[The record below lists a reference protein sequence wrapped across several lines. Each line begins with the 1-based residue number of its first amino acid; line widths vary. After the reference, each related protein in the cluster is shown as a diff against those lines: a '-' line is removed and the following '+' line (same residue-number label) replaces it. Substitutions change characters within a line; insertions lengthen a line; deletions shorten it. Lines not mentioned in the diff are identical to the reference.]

1 MQSHDAEPPTDAPT
15 FVPPADSTSG
25 PQQWPPPDARA
36 TPWPPP
42 PAPGPVATD
51 QPSASPPLA
60 VSAHVNAAKVVE
72 RPSPLTGIAHSGIVL
87 AGSVV
92 LFIREISENGL
103 SDLTGMAVVVGIIA
117 LGSGLIAFG
126 AGIAA
131 WRTTTFVVDD
141 EEFRV
146 ERRFLW
152 TSSSRVDYTKVQSVE
167 INQPFIARLLGLAKV
182 QIDVGGAGGVAL
194 SFLTLTR
201 AEALREH
208 LLTRM
213 RRAKSVTVAG
223 APLQSRAADDEE
235 PSGSPDIA
243 LAEEPEVLVHAV
255 PVHVL
260 FLGTLVSSTAFSLG
274 SAALILLIVYIWQDL
289 GFTVLGAL
297 VAVGG
302 WLWANIGSNWG
313 FTVTRRGDSLRV
325 RRGLTSTAT
334 QGLRPERIQGIS
346 IRQDLFQR
354 LTGLYRVRVNVLGM
368 AGQSGD
374 DGKVDTSVLLP
385 FGSWDDVL
393 KILHVVWPHV
403 DLAEI
408 HPHPQPDRA
417 RWLTPLSHSEHTW
430 GVGRDVVVAHHG
442 LIEHTLTIVPHVRM
456 QSLSLHQGPLQRR
469 LQLASVALHTTDGP
483 VSCRLYHLDEHTAR
497 RVFVE
502 QLERARAAR
511 SAAGG

>member
-1 MQSHDAEPPTDAPT
+1 MQGPDPEPPADAPS
-15 FVPPADSTSG
+15 FVPPADSAQSRRPLPPRDPPTAA
-25 PQQWPPPDARA
+25 WPPPS
-36 TPWPPP
+36 P
-42 PAPGPVATD
+42 PGPVATD
-51 QPSASPPLA
+51 QPSTSTSPE
-60 VSAHVNAAKVVE
+60 SAPTPAEKVVE

-92 LFIREISENGL
+92 LFVREISENGL
-103 SDLTGMAVVVGIIA
+103 SDLTGMAVVVGVIA
-117 LGSGLIAFG
+117 LGSALIAFG

-131 WRTTTFVVDD
+131 WRTTTFIVDD

-146 ERRFLW
+146 ERKFLW

-208 LLTRM
+208 LLARM
-213 RRAKSVTVAG
+213 RRARAVTPVGTPQGPAVPDG
-223 APLQSRAADDEE
+223 EAA
-235 PSGSPDIA
+235 SGPPETA

-255 PVHVL
+255 PVHIL

-274 SAALILLIVYIWQDL
+274 TAALILLALYIWQDT

-297 VAVGG
+297 VAVAG

-313 FTVTRRGDSLRV
+313 FTVTRRGDTLRV

-403 DLAEI
+403 DLSEI
-408 HPHPQPDRA
+408 QPQPQPGRA

-469 LQLASVALHTTDGP
+469 LRLASVALHTTDGP

-497 RVFVE
+497 QVFFE
-502 QLERARAAR
+502 QLERAQAAR